1 MEREE
6 VPQAQPLLVKNQRLA
21 LILYNLL
28 CRVVLDATD
37 FEQRMLRKW
46 ISVYYIAKFLQPLDF
61 GGLHDIDELAVKKY
75 GWT

>member
-6 VPQAQPLLVKNQRLA
+6 VPQAQPLLGENQKLA
-21 LILYNLL
+21 LIHHSYL
-28 CRVVLDATD
+28 RWVVLDETD

-46 ISVYYIAKFLQPLDF
+46 ILVYSISQFLQPLDF